1 MNPFPRKMF
10 YAHKKIIFIY
20 NFKCSKNPLKHMFL
34 RDKLELVGETKREAE
49 FISILEGFSNKA
61 EFSNDLYLI
70 KDSLR
75 MVKYILEAGG
85 MV

>member
-1 MNPFPRKMF
+1 
-10 YAHKKIIFIY
+10 
-20 NFKCSKNPLKHMFL
+20 MFL

-49 FISILEGFSNKA
+49 FISKLEGFSNKA